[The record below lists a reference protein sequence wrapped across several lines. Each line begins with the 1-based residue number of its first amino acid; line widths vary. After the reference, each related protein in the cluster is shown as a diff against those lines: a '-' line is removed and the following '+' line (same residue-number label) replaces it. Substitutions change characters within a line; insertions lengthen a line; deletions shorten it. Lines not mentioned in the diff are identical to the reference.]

1 MFRSSPQILVA
12 HPDAAIR
19 KRLVNI
25 LTFHITPIA
34 EASQAE
40 EVITVC
46 QKNTFS
52 VILLAADWPDGDAYD
67 MVARIRQTTADHT
80 RIFMMVRTLDRA
92 TLDHLYQTG
101 GDDFLIEPIHEQD
114 VRKKLL
120 PFITLPLDYRFILES
135 MARNSKDAMGLY
147 FNGQFE
153 FVNSALKDLSG
164 YDETEICSP
173 DFDILGAV
181 GIESRQLVSG
191 YLARFAAGEEIES
204 CFDFVAIHK
213 DGYEI
218 HVEAFVIC
226 LPYKDGT
233 AVWGVLRDI
242 TGLKTAKRREQEM
255 AREKAYDLRRYESL
269 FEQSN
274 DAIFIADSQ
283 GNYIASNQRA
293 IELFGY
299 DADELR
305 NLPVS
310 AVIAPEEIAAY
321 QQVTEKLLAGE
332 HIPPYERIF
341 RHKDGHLL
349 TIEVNVEFVS
359 GENGEP
365 LYIQSILRDITE
377 RKQVEAD
384 ERRQRH
390 LAEALRDTAVVLNS
404 TLDLN
409 VVLDQILIQA
419 ARVVPHTTSSVAL
432 IEGQEVRI
440 VRCRGYQQRGQDEKT
455 ILSLR
460 FPLDVPSN
468 YRRIM
473 ESKRALVVSDTR
485 AWPDWIYKPEVAWIR
500 SNLTAPI
507 LAWGEVIGFL
517 HVDSEIPNQFNDK
530 DAEALLS
537 FASQVAMAVSNARIH
552 AQAEIMNRA
561 TAFLFAS
568 LNKTDITVLGQEI
581 VQTVVNEFGQ
591 LDCGL
596 LLVEQDTG
604 DVIRLARAG
613 AYRVNISISLSL
625 TGQGL
630 VPYAM
635 RSGQTIYAP
644 DVRQHPRYLLNDS
657 RTLSE
662 LAIPLFNS
670 RKEVMG
676 ALDMQSEELNAF
688 TENDLLILN
697 AFAERAA
704 MALENAQHTKTLE
717 IHVEERTR
725 QLRETTEQI
734 EAIFEY
740 TSDAIILIGLDGR
753 IERSNTAFRQL
764 FKVKEAGDEEV
775 LLKDLVVPESAAD
788 LEQALADVVAYNQP
802 REQEIVAHALGETSI
817 DLEIA
822 LSPLLA
828 SEGQVSGIV
837 CVMHDITRRKQDEYR
852 LLEAVQREREF
863 HELRASFMARASHE
877 FRTPLAVMMTSAELL
892 RNYYDR
898 MAVEQRDKRLGQ
910 IEDQIQNMVHLIDNM
925 SILNQSVPYQ
935 PLDGDDVTANAVRV
949 CEQTI
954 QEIEVVTHG
963 SHSIT
968 FSHPDHD
975 VILKMDENSLRHIV
989 NKLVENAVKF
999 SVPGSSVKVTLEQV
1013 KNQATLTVQ
1022 DQGIGIP
1029 EADQER
1035 LFEVF
1040 YRGSNAPTNQGAGL
1054 GLVIVKKIVDFYGGS
1069 VIVSSQVNVGTSFI
1083 ITFPC
1088 KFLAG

>member
-1 MFRSSPQILVA
+1 MFRSPPQILVA
-12 HPDAAIR
+12 HPDVAIR
-19 KRLVNI
+19 KNLVNI
-25 LTFHITPIA
+25 LTFYIA
-34 EASQAE
+34 SIVEASQLE
-40 EVITVC
+40 EVTTIC
-46 QKNTFS
+46 QKVSFS
-52 VILLAADWPDGDAYD
+52 VILLAADWPNGDGYD
-67 MVARIRQTTADHT
+67 LVARIRQAATDNTH
-80 RIFMMVRTLDRA
+80 IFMMVRTLDRA
-92 TLDHLYQTG
+92 MLDHLYQAG
-101 GDDFLIEPIHEQD
+101 GDDYLIEPVHEQD
-114 VRKKLL
+114 IRTKLL

-153 FVNSALKDLSG
+153 FVNAALKDLSG
-164 YDETEICSP
+164 YHATEICSP
-173 DFDILGAV
+173 DFDVLGAV
-181 GIESRQLVSG
+181 GIESRELVSDH
-191 YLARFAAGEEIES
+191 LTRFATGEETEAT
-204 CFDFVAIHK
+204 FDFVAIHK
-213 DGYEI
+213 NGHEI
-218 HVEAFVIC
+218 HVEAFVTS
-226 LPYKDGT
+226 LPYRDGT
-233 AVWGVLRDI
+233 AAWGVLRDI

-255 AREKAYDLRRYESL
+255 AREKAYDQLRYEAL
-269 FEQSN
+269 FEQLN
-274 DAIFIADSQ
+274 DAIFIADVQ

-293 IELFGY
+293 VELFGY
-299 DADELR
+299 GADEFQH
-305 NLPVS
+305 LPMSDVIS
-310 AVIAPEEIAAY
+310 AEELASHR
-321 QQVTEKLLAGE
+321 QVTEKLLAGE
-332 HIPPYERIF
+332 RIPPYERTF

-349 TIEVNVEFVS
+349 SVEVNVEVVR

-365 LYIQSILRDITE
+365 VYIQSILRDITE
-377 RKQVEAD
+377 RRQVEAD
-384 ERRQRH
+384 EIWQRH
-390 LAEALRDTAVVLNS
+390 LADALRDTAVVLNS
-404 TLDLN
+404 TLDLD

-432 IEGQEVRI
+432 IEGQEVHI

-473 ESKRALVVSDTR
+473 ESKRALAIADTWE
-485 AWPDWIYKPEVAWIR
+485 WPDWLHRPEVAWIR

-507 LAWGEVIGFL
+507 IAWGEVIGFL

-530 DAEALLS
+530 DAEALFS
-537 FASQVAMAVSNARIH
+537 FASQVAMAVRNARIH
-552 AQAEIMNRA
+552 AQAEMMNRA

-568 LNKTDITVLGQEI
+568 LNKTDIAVLGQEI

-591 LDCGL
+591 LDCGV

-604 DVIRLARAG
+604 NIIRLARAG
-613 AYRVNISISLSL
+613 TYRINISIQLSL

-635 RSGQTIYAP
+635 RSGQTVYAP

-670 RKEVMG
+670 RKEVIG

-734 EAIFEY
+734 EAIVEY

-753 IERSNTAFRQL
+753 VERSNTAFRRL
-764 FKVKEAGDEEV
+764 FKVREGEDEEV
-775 LLKDLVVPESAAD
+775 LLKDLVAPESATD
-788 LEQALADVVAYNQP
+788 LERALADVIAYNRP
-802 REQEIVAHALGETSI
+802 REQEIVAHAPGETSV

-828 SEGQVSGIV
+828 SEGQVSGVV
-837 CVMHDITRRKQDEYR
+837 CVMHNITRRKQDEYR

-910 IEDQIQNMVHLIDNM
+910 IEDQIHNMVHLIDNM

-935 PLDGDDVTANAVRV
+935 HPDGDDVTANAVQV

-954 QEIEVVTHG
+954 QEIETITHG

-968 FSHPDHD
+968 FIHPDHD
-975 VILKMDENSLRHIV
+975 VILKMDVNSLRHIV
-989 NKLVENAVKF
+989 NKLLENAVKF
-999 SVPGSSVKVTLEQV
+999 SVAGSLVKLTLEQV
-1013 KNQATLTVQ
+1013 KNKATLTVQ

-1069 VIVSSQVNVGTSFI
+1069 VSVNSEVNVGTSFI
-1083 ITFPC
+1083 ITLPC
-1088 KFLAG
+1088 KFIAG